1 VQAWDLRRGQNFVV
15 QMCRGL
21 DIADRT
27 QAVVSR
33 AYLESVYGDEW
44 TAAFVHDRPDTM
56 DLLMVRVEDVSR
68 PRLWC

>member
-1 VQAWDLRRGQNFVV
+1 
-15 QMCRGL
+15 MCRAL

-44 TAAFVHDRPDTM
+44 TRRSFLTGPTRWT
-56 DLLMVRVEDVSR
+56 
-68 PRLWC
+68 C